1 MKSKIFSI
9 SILVIFFL
17 IAYLVFWNQ
26 TVNSTG
32 KSVDEKVFTIEKG
45 ESFVDVGKRLES
57 ESLIANDKYF
67 TFYVFKE
74 GFRGDIIAG
83 DYLINPEF
91 TIPEIVTI
99 ITSQD
104 GALPEEKRITFPEGW
119 TSKKMAER
127 LSSNG
132 YDGEEFLDIVKN
144 PSVELVEKYDFL
156 SSLPDNQSLE
166 GFLFPDTYR
175 FIFNSSEKVIVER
188 MLDNFE
194 KRLNETLRQE
204 IEDQGKTIYDIVTMA
219 SIIEV
224 EVRTYEDR
232 KIVSGIFWKRVEND
246 QRLQSSAP
254 LTYLMGINK
263 RQYSY
268 EDTQIDSPYNTYM
281 YAGLPPG
288 PISNPG
294 ISSIKAAIYPT
305 QTDYNFFLN
314 NPETG
319 DTVFSVTHDEHV
331 RNKRKNG
338 L

>member
-204 IEDQGKTIYDIVTMA
+204 
-219 SIIEV
+219 
-224 EVRTYEDR
+224 
-232 KIVSGIFWKRVEND
+232 
-246 QRLQSSAP
+246 L
-254 LTYLMGINK
+254 L
-263 RQYSY
+263 
-268 EDTQIDSPYNTYM
+268 
-281 YAGLPPG
+281 
-288 PISNPG
+288 
-294 ISSIKAAIYPT
+294 
-305 QTDYNFFLN
+305 
-314 NPETG
+314 
-319 DTVFSVTHDEHV
+319 
-331 RNKRKNG
+331 
-338 L
+338 